1 MIEKGN
7 FLIKVAIVRNGT
19 AELRVCFFPISP
31 QELKDS
37 EAIRP
42 FVFKDLL
49 CVEFEMFPIAIMSL

>member
-1 MIEKGN
+1 MEQQSLD
-7 FLIKVAIVRNGT
+7 FV
-19 AELRVCFFPISP
+19 FPISP